1 MKAQGKSL
9 QLLTRGKHKYI
20 SSKSNHINKCKSF
33 LLFYSKNI
41 FFLFYTLIFTKQR
54 HQSIY
59 SIHLFNKI
67 FIHLQFFIISSLTT
81 PLSHIPN
88 TTKKNTKILYA
99 QATISVYICTITVE
113 LVHLCTIFNLL
124 MWCFLGQ
131 NVHISTLFL
140 FCTILHVSA
149 LTLCKGSLVN
159 NVCTQSLIVN
169 LLIHIYCQVK
179 CTWQILR
186 LIIHIFKSKAFC
198 NSCMKFK
205 FYTHFY

>member
-1 MKAQGKSL
+1 M
-9 QLLTRGKHKYI
+9 

-33 LLFYSKNI
+33 LLFYSKNL
-41 FFLFYTLIFTKQR
+41 FFLFYTLIFSKQR

-99 QATISVYICTITVE
+99 QTTVSVHICTITVE

-124 MWCFLGQ
+124 MWVFFGSKCAYINTF
-131 NVHISTLFL
+131 S
-140 FCTILHVSA
+140 ILHYF
-149 LTLCKGSLVN
+149 TCKCSNFV
-159 NVCTQSLIVN
+159 
-169 LLIHIYCQVK
+169 
-179 CTWQILR
+179 
-186 LIIHIFKSKAFC
+186 
-198 NSCMKFK
+198 
-205 FYTHFY
+205 